1 MYLIFVNEL
10 GPNYKGENIYEFIF
24 SDKIDELWGDE
35 WDTSPAHGK
44 PAPPE
49 VVYIKKVGVLAK
61 SNIKLELVQNSDY
74 FGMED
79 ALDRVIAL
87 GWEVLEDG
95 EFGEKERLVFHFGTT
110 LKEIENKLYARDL
123 ILDFEKDFLNV
134 KK

>member
-10 GPNYKGENIYEFIF
+10 GPNYKKENIYEFIF
-24 SDKIDELWGDE
+24 SETVDELWGDE
-35 WDTSPAHGK
+35 WDASPAHGK
-44 PAPPE
+44 PGPPE
-49 VVYIKKVGVLAK
+49 VVYIQKVGILSR

-79 ALDRVIAL
+79 ALDKVVAL
-87 GWEVLEDG
+87 GWEVFDEDDMV
-95 EFGEKERLVFHFGTT
+95 EKERLVFHFGEK
-110 LKEIENKLYARDL
+110 LKEVENKLYSRDL